1 MRIVQVLH
9 RNPEGDTWYPTAYV
23 QLPDGRVLF
32 ERLEVTLAD
41 LRENEHAIRDAEK
54 LVRTN
59 LQETLNGIQNH
70 QRD

>member
-9 RNPEGDTWYPTAYV
+9 RNPEGGTWYPTAYV
-23 QLPDGRVLF
+23 QLPGGRVLF

-59 LQETLNGIQNH
+59 LQEKLDGIQNH
-70 QRD
+70 PRD